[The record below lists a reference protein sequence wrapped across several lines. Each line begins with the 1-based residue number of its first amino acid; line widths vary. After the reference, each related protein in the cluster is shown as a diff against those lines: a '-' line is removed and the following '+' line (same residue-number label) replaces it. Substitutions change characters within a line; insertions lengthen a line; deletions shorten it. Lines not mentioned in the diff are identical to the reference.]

1 MEEPLA
7 KSIKDELNTLSA
19 KHRVLDMHIDEL
31 WKSYV
36 SDSML
41 KKLKYKKAK
50 LKRSYWDWQEMIS
63 ANNQGVFPY
72 TPATNLLYGLS
83 ESIKM
88 IQEEGLGKVMEFLM
102 MVKEN

>member
-50 LKRSYWDWQEMIS
+50 LKLKIETIK
-63 ANNQGVFPY
+63 NNK
-72 TPATNLLYGLS
+72 N
-83 ESIKM
+83 K
-88 IQEEGLGKVMEFLM
+88 K
-102 MVKEN
+102 